1 MFLGCK
7 TKETSI
13 SYRPELHF
21 TPENNWIND
30 PNGMI
35 YLDGEYHIFYQYN
48 PFGDKWGHMS
58 WGHSVSKDLVNWEH
72 LPLALP
78 EIDNGNGVTTMVF
91 SGSAVVDSANTTG
104 FFEEGFKK
112 GMVAIFTSHVD
123 SNGVGIGQ
131 HQSLAYSADHGR
143 TWKYYKGNPV
153 LDIGLKDFR
162 DPNVV
167 WNEQRNSWLMVV
179 AKPLEYSVQFYESQ
193 NLKDWILLS
202 EFGKIGDMTKIWEC
216 PSLFKVPVENSDE
229 EKWVLLVSSGHK
241 TEGFVGMQYFV
252 GDFDGTSFTSQHQ
265 DDVFQLDAG
274 KDFYAAI
281 PFNNRPKNQKNP
293 VIMGWTNNWAYANDI
308 PTVGFRG
315 AYSFPR
321 KLSLFREDEVYK
333 IKSEPIVSDQITLIK
348 LNAEN
353 DEAEFEKPVFHVRL
367 EKLTKPFELRIQQS
381 ESEFTTVSWSQG
393 KLTLDR
399 TNSGKTDFNPS
410 FASIEEI
417 LLSEFE
423 SLDLYLDHSL
433 IELFVNEGTQIISEQ
448 IFPTKESGKVILQI
462 ID

>member
-1 MFLGCK
+1 MILGCK

-48 PFGDKWGHMS
+48 PFGDTWGHLS
-58 WGHSVSKDLVNWEH
+58 WGHSVSRDLVNWEH

-123 SNGVGIGQ
+123 SSGVGIGQ

-143 TWKYYKGNPV
+143 TWKYYEGNPV

-167 WNEQRNSWLMVV
+167 WNEQRNSWLMAV
-179 AKPLEYSVQFYESQ
+179 AKPLDYSIQFYESQ
-193 NLKDWILLS
+193 NLKEWTLLS
-202 EFGKIGDMTKIWEC
+202 EFGKTGDTTKIWEC
-216 PSLFKVPVENSDE
+216 PSLFKVPLENSDE

-252 GDFDGTSFTSQHQ
+252 GDFDGKSFTSQHQ

-281 PFNNRPKNQKNP
+281 PFNNRPQNQKNP
-293 VIMGWTNNWAYANDI
+293 VIMGWTNNWAYAKDI

-321 KLSLFREDEVYK
+321 KLSLFRRDDIYK
-333 IKSEPIVSDQITLIK
+333 IKSEPIVSDQVPLLE
-348 LNAEN
+348 LNAET

-367 EKLTKPFELRIQQS
+367 EKLSKPFELRIQQS
-381 ESEFTTVSWSQG
+381 ESEFTVVSLANG

-399 TNSGKTDFNPS
+399 RNSGKIDFNSS
-410 FASIEEI
+410 FASVEEVQ
-417 LLSEFE
+417 LEGFE
-423 SLDLYLDHSL
+423 SLDFYLDHSL
-433 IELFVNEGTQIISEQ
+433 IELFINEGTEVITEQ
-448 IFPTKESGKVILQI
+448 IFPTKGNGKVILKVME
-462 ID
+462 